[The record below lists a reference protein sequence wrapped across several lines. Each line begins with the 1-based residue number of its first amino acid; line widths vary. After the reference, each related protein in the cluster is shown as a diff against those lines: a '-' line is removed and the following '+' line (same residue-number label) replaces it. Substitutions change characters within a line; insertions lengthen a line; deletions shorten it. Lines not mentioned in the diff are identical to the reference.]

1 MMWRWADRL
10 GTYTDGGNA
19 PAEEGEVTRSLL
31 QRNSEIPGCIIPT
44 ASLGGGGPTSRSHE
58 SMGDQGTRSVMG
70 RAKRTGHQDPH
81 VSAITKGKGRGRRW
95 AAWRGEMEEW
105 AEFPERPS

>member
-44 ASLGGGGPTSRSHE
+44 ASMGGGRPTSRSQE
-58 SMGDQGTRSVMG
+58 SMSDQGARAVTGKERGLATTAHSSVNGCVG
-70 RAKRTGHQDPH
+70 RELAVAAHRTARQMSRGH
-81 VSAITKGKGRGRRW
+81 
-95 AAWRGEMEEW
+95 GEGN
-105 AEFPERPS
+105 